1 METRLGRARGKR
13 AAVIARLGV
22 ALACAALLASVGCSG
37 TGDGFGR
44 RTVAVAFYAFFEP
57 VSLSADP
64 EPGTAGFD
72 VHVGYEADLL
82 SAIEAMEGV
91 GLRFERRGIS
101 TWEGIWFEP
110 VTGGTDLA
118 AGGITILESRTVDA
132 AGDTVVAFT
141 DGHIEFRQ
149 SLLVRAGDAPRL
161 DDHDS
166 LTGGD
171 IVGALPN
178 TTGEARLLQ
187 LIGVADEAGGLNA
200 GTRVHTPAGEVVVA
214 ADGALTITAAG
225 ASPELA
231 RRVRLIPADPNRPQ
245 VLYLGDDA
253 GAPLGEAALLSALS
267 EGRVDAVARGAVGN
281 SQIAAASQGQFAV
294 TAFDDQVEQ
303 GGFVVDAADTDLLE
317 RMNTA
322 LGWLT
327 DNGRIGFAHWL
338 ADPDIF
344 MARAAHWPA
353 LQQP

>member
-1 METRLGRARGKR
+1 MWLRRARGRR
-13 AAVIARLGV
+13 AAVIAGLGSV
-22 ALACAALLASVGCSG
+22 LVWAALLACVGCSG
-37 TGDGFGR
+37 TGDGSGQR
-44 RTVAVAFYAFFEP
+44 RVAVGFYAFFEP

-82 SAIEAMEGV
+82 SAIEAMEGIE
-91 GLRFERRGIS
+91 LSFERRGIS
-101 TWEGIWFEP
+101 TWEGIWLEP
-110 VTGGTDLA
+110 ATGGTDLA

-149 SLLVRAGDAPRL
+149 SLLVRAGDVRRL
-161 DDHDS
+161 ADHAS

-187 LIGVADEAGGLNA
+187 LIGVADSTGGLRE
-200 GTRVHTPAGEVVVA
+200 GTRIHTPAGEVVVA
-214 ADGALTITAAG
+214 TDGALTITAAG

-231 RRVRLIPADPNRPQ
+231 QRARLIPADPNRPQ
-245 VLYLGDDA
+245 VLYLGDNN
-253 GAPLGEAALLSALS
+253 GAPLGEAALLSALR

-281 SQIAAASQGQFAV
+281 TQIAAASQGQLAV
-294 TAFDDQVEQ
+294 TALDDHTER
-303 GGFVVDAADTDLLE
+303 GGFVVDASDTDLLE

-327 DNGRIGFAHWL
+327 DNGSIGFAHWL

-344 MARAAHWPA
+344 MTRAAHWPPP
-353 LQQP
+353 QPS